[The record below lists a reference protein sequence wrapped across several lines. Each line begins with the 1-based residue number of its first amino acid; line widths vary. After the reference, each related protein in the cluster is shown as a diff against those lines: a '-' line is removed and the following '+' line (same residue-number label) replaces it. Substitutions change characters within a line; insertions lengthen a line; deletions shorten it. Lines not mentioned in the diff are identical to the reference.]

1 MSKGEF
7 LRFCLRTSAI
17 NDNSEEEV
25 SVGRT
30 FSDDMK
36 GEMPRQIVT
45 ICRVKNQGRFLN
57 KSYQSSTGRKIYQ
70 YSFLPKASEKLS
82 LAESIIG
89 KLLCSC

>member
-1 MSKGEF
+1 MSQGEF

-30 FSDDMK
+30 FRNDMM

-45 ICRVKNQGRFLN
+45 ICRVKNHGRFLN
-57 KSYQSSTGRKIYQ
+57 KCFQSSTGRKIYQ
-70 YSFLPKASEKLS
+70 YSFLPEASETFL
-82 LAESIIG
+82 LAESTIG
-89 KLLCSC
+89 ELLCYC

>member
-1 MSKGEF
+1 MSLGEF
-7 LRFCLRTSAI
+7 FRFCLRTSAI
-17 NDNSEEEV
+17 NNNSEEEI

-30 FSDDMK
+30 FSNDMK

>member
-1 MSKGEF
+1 MSQGEF

-30 FSDDMK
+30 FSDDME

-70 YSFLPKASEKLS
+70 YSFLPKASEKLF
-82 LAESIIG
+82 LAESVIG
-89 KLLCSC
+89 KLPCSC

>member
-1 MSKGEF
+1 MSQGEF
-7 LRFCLRTSAI
+7 LRFCLRTRTI
-17 NDNSEEEV
+17 NNKSEEEV

-30 FSDDMK
+30 FSNDMK

>member
-1 MSKGEF
+1 MSQGEF
-7 LRFCLRTSAI
+7 LQFCLRTSAI
-17 NDNSEEEV
+17 SNNSEEEV

-30 FSDDMK
+30 FSNDKM
-36 GEMPRQIVT
+36 GEMPTQIVT

>member
-1 MSKGEF
+1 MSQGEF
-7 LRFCLRTSAI
+7 LQFCLRTSAI

-30 FSDDMK
+30 FSNDMK

-70 YSFLPKASEKLS
+70 YSFLPKAS
-82 LAESIIG
+82 
-89 KLLCSC
+89 

>member
-1 MSKGEF
+1 MSQGEF

-17 NDNSEEEV
+17 NDNSEEKV

-45 ICRVKNQGRFLN
+45 ICRVKNQGSFLN

-70 YSFLPKASEKLS
+70 YSFLPKAS